1 MCKKFRIG
9 LNLLFLAVFCG
20 GCSAAPKQAETG
32 TVMDTDMPDEGIV
45 VGFVQVGAESDWRN
59 ANTESI
65 RETFDE
71 DEEFYLLFRDA
82 QQKQDKQIKAIRDF
96 ILQDVDYII
105 LNPIVETGWDMVLQ
119 EAKDAGIPVIIA
131 DRMVDVED
139 ESLYTCSVGA
149 DFELEAVNA
158 GNWLADYLEKEGRG
172 QEEINIVTL
181 EGTAGST
188 AQLGRTK
195 GFTQV
200 LQEHENW
207 NMLDKQDGDF
217 TQAKGREAMEY
228 LLEKYPDID
237 VVISENDN
245 MTFGAVD
252 AIKEAGR
259 TCGPDGDIII
269 ISFDAVKAALEAMIA
284 GDINAVFECNPLYG
298 PKLRE
303 IILAL
308 EAGETVDKVQYMD
321 ETYFD
326 TTMDLETI
334 LESRAY

>member
-1 MCKKFRIG
+1 MHKKFRISFV
-9 LNLLFLAVFCG
+9 LLLAVFCW
-20 GCSAAPKQAETG
+20 GCSGGSRQTDAGAVT
-32 TVMDTDMPDEGIV
+32 DTDIPDEGIV
-45 VGFVQVGAESDWRN
+45 VGFAQLGAESDWRN

-65 RETFDE
+65 RNTFDE
-71 DEEFYLLFRDA
+71 DEEFYLLFQDA
-82 QQKQDKQIKAIRDF
+82 QQKQEKQIKAVRDF
-96 ILQDVDYII
+96 ILQEVDYII

-119 EAKDAGIPVIIA
+119 EAKEAGIPVIIA

-139 ESLYTCSVGA
+139 ESLYTCCVGA
-149 DFELEAVNA
+149 DFVKEAVGA
-158 GNWLADYLEKEGRG
+158 GNWLADYLESQGRG

-181 EGTAGST
+181 QGTPDST
-188 AQLGRTK
+188 AQLGRTE
-195 GFTQV
+195 GFSQV
-200 LQEHENW
+200 LKEHENW
-207 NMLDKQDGDF
+207 HMLDMQDGDF

-228 LLEKYPDID
+228 LLENYPDID

-252 AIKEAGR
+252 AIKQAGR

-269 ISFDAVKAALEAMIA
+269 ISFDAVSAALDEMIA
-284 GDINAVFECNPLYG
+284 GNINADFECNPLYG

-308 EAGETVDKVQYMD
+308 EAGETVDKVQFMD

-326 TTMDLETI
+326 TSMDLEAIKAT
-334 LESRAY
+334 RAY

>member
-1 MCKKFRIG
+1 MHKKFRISFV
-9 LNLLFLAVFCG
+9 LLLAAFCG
-20 GCSAAPKQAETG
+20 GCSGAPQQINTG
-32 TVMDTDMPDEGIV
+32 TVMDTDIPDEGIV
-45 VGFVQVGAESDWRN
+45 VGFAQVGAESDWRN

-65 RETFDE
+65 REVFDE

-82 QQKQDKQIKAIRDF
+82 QQKQEKQIKAVRDF
-96 ILQDVDYII
+96 ILQEVDYIV
-105 LNPIVETGWDMVLQ
+105 LNPIVETGWDMVLE
-119 EAKDAGIPVIIA
+119 EAREAGIPVIIA

-149 DFELEAVNA
+149 DFVKEAVSA
-158 GNWLADYLEKEGRG
+158 GNWLADYLERHGRD

-181 EGTAGST
+181 QGTPGST
-188 AQLGRTK
+188 AQLGRTR
-195 GFTQV
+195 GFSQV
-200 LQEHENW
+200 LREHSNW
-207 NMLDKQDGDF
+207 HMLDKQDGDF

-252 AIKEAGR
+252 AIKQAGR

-269 ISFDAVKAALEAMIA
+269 ISFDAVSAALEAMIS
-284 GDINAVFECNPLYG
+284 GDINADFECNPLYG

-334 LESRAY
+334 MKTRAY

>member
-1 MCKKFRIG
+1 MHKKFRIG
-9 LNLLFLAVFCG
+9 LKLLMLAAFCG
-20 GCSAAPKQAETG
+20 GCSAAPAEIETG
-32 TVMDTDMPDEGIV
+32 TVIDTDVPEEGIV
-45 VGFVQVGAESDWRN
+45 VGFVQVGSESDWRN

-65 RETFDE
+65 RNTFDE
-71 DEEFYLLFRDA
+71 DEDFYLLFRDG
-82 QQKQDKQIKAIRDF
+82 QQKLEKQIKAVREF
-96 ILQDVDYII
+96 ILQEVDYIV
-105 LNPIVETGWDMVLQ
+105 LSPIVETGWDMVLQ
-119 EAKDAGIPVIIA
+119 EAKEAGIPVIIA

-139 ESLYTCSVGA
+139 ESLYTCGVGA
-149 DFELEAVNA
+149 DFVKEAVSA
-158 GNWLADYLEKEGRG
+158 GNWLADYLESQGREE
-172 QEEINIVTL
+172 EEINIVTL
-181 EGTAGST
+181 QGTPGSS

-195 GFTQV
+195 GFEQV
-200 LQEHENW
+200 LQEHSNW
-207 NMLDKQDGDF
+207 HMLDRQDGDF

-252 AIKEAGR
+252 AIKQAGR
-259 TCGPDGDIII
+259 TCGPEGDIIV
-269 ISFDAVKAALEAMIA
+269 ISFDAVRAAFDAMIA
-284 GDINAVFECNPLYG
+284 GDINADFECNPLYG

-308 EAGETVDKVQYMD
+308 EAGETVDKNQYMD

-334 LESRAY
+334 KETRAY